1 MFELSVRG
9 KRDKASQK
17 ERASLREK
25 DALKL
30 NTKGASKVDEFTDQL
45 DAKRRKWR
53 NAMVCFDRFFFFEL
67 ESHTHTLTGIGSA
80 NVLLSRV
87 RNGRG
92 DHIQQSNLVVG
103 SYRVVLGLRVSLY
116 LLRDRSSRI
125 QSSASFDSISRSLLK
140 FRLRLFF
147 QYR

>member
-53 NAMVCFDRFFFFEL
+53 NAMVRFDRFFF
-67 ESHTHTLTGIGSA
+67 SNWNRTHTHTP
-80 NVLLSRV
+80 
-87 RNGRG
+87 
-92 DHIQQSNLVVG
+92 
-103 SYRVVLGLRVSLY
+103 
-116 LLRDRSSRI
+116 
-125 QSSASFDSISRSLLK
+125 
-140 FRLRLFF
+140 
-147 QYR
+147 